1 MVNWF
6 LFFLCGL
13 FFFFFFENSSF
24 FFRDKSFF
32 QPSPGMV
39 NWFLFFLCGLFSF
52 FVLVEIFFNFCFFG
66 VRTRKSELLQ
76 KYILFVGHHKNTFV
90 WLLDAKFGGI

>member
-6 LFFLCGL
+6 LFFCVGFFLFCFGGDFFQL
-13 FFFFFFENSSF
+13 FF
-24 FFRDKSFF
+24 
-32 QPSPGMV
+32 
-39 NWFLFFLCGLFSF
+39 W
-52 FVLVEIFFNFCFFG
+52 FG

>member
-6 LFFLCGL
+6 LFFCVG
-13 FFFFFFENSSF
+13 FF
-24 FFRDKSFF
+24 
-32 QPSPGMV
+32 
-39 NWFLFFLCGLFSF
+39 F
-52 FVLVEIFFNFCFFG
+52 FVLVEIFFNFCFFWFG

-76 KYILFVGHHKNTFV
+76 KYILFVGHHKNMFV